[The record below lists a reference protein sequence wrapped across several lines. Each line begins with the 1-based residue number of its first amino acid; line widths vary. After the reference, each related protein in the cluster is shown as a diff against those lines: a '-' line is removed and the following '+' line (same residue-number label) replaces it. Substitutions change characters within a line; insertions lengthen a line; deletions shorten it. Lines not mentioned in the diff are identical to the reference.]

1 MLRVPRER
9 TIQRKILSDKINQ
22 DIKTHNR
29 RRNELMEL
37 LADNGVSRKVLRK
50 STSTVWLEEKARD
63 LGLEGW

>member
-22 DIKTHNR
+22 DIKTHNK

>member
-1 MLRVPRER
+1 
-9 TIQRKILSDKINQ
+9 
-22 DIKTHNR
+22 
-29 RRNELMEL
+29 MEL